1 MKLLLENW
9 RKYINEGCDT
19 SDGFETLS
27 LPAGAEGT
35 WENQDIPCT
44 YSDLQ
49 NVTNHVKLFALLMDK
64 VAELLGA
71 GAGQGIPGPVV
82 TSGFRNAKRQTGPML
97 NIWKKNG
104 GLEDLAAGKT
114 GASNRGSA
122 YIIKLYQD
130 CYDKEACVQGDRDLI
145 VKIVADWEANAVD
158 DGVTSAA
165 YARTVKAIDDNGGI
179 SKHQLGDSIDY
190 GFKSNNPGAKE
201 NIKQAF
207 DYIKANGFADFQ
219 EIPEFP
225 AEPQHWHITVFNV
238 TSKGVEF
245 LKAPNSN
252 LSKRSNGEQNETPT

>member
-35 WENQDIPCT
+35 WEDQGIPCT
-44 YSDLQ
+44 HADLK
-49 NVTNHVKLFALLMDK
+49 NITNDAKWFALLMDK
-64 VAELLGA
+64 VAELLGV
-71 GAGQGIPGPVV
+71 GAGQGIPGPKI
-82 TSGFRNAKRQTGPML
+82 TSGFRGAKRQTGPML

-104 GLEDLAAGKT
+104 GLEDLAAGKI
-114 GASNRGSA
+114 GAANRGSA

-145 VKIVADWEANAVD
+145 VKIVADWETNAID

-165 YARTVKAIDDNGGI
+165 YARTVKAIEDNGGI

-190 GFKSNNPGAKE
+190 GFESNNPGAEE
-201 NIKQAF
+201 NIKQIF
-207 DYIKANGFADFQ
+207 DYIRANGLADFQ

-225 AEPQHWHITVFNV
+225 AKPQHWHITVFSV

-245 LKAPNSN
+245 LKTPN
-252 LSKRSNGEQNETPT
+252 EEFENETPI